1 LAHHI
6 IEGVLILL
14 TCSVLAVSAFRRLRL
29 PSILGYLLVGVVVG
43 PHALGLLDD
52 SELIHLLAEIG
63 VVFLLFTIGLEFSI
77 NQFWSMRRVVIGLG
91 GAQVVL
97 SSAIGALIAWMSG
110 LGWAGAVVAGGAL
123 ALSSTAIVV
132 KQLDEQLELHSRH
145 GRLALGVLLFQDLA
159 VVPFLVAIPI
169 LASGQFDDMWQQ
181 FGLALIKGIAAL
193 GIMLAAGRWIMRPLF
208 HGVAAARSSELFT
221 LSVLLV
227 TLTAAWVTYLLGL
240 SLALGAFLAGMM
252 LSETEYRHQIETEI
266 RAFRDVLMGVFFVS
280 IGLQL
285 DISALLSVWPW
296 VLLMLSGLIVGKGL
310 LVMLLT
316 RLAGY
321 EPGVALRTGMALA
334 QGGEFGFALL
344 ALALNRGLLSA
355 ENSQAILATVI
366 LSMALAPLLLRY
378 NGRVA
383 KALFARSYIKSR
395 ITQTRQLGWAAREV
409 SDHVILCGFGRVGQN
424 LARFLRRENIEYVAL
439 DLDPYIIRDA
449 WEAGEHVFYGDS
461 THGEILRAAGLSRAR
476 LLVITFNEAHTAER
490 IILQARKRRADLPIL
505 VRTLEE
511 RDMERLE
518 AAGATTVIPEILEA
532 SMLIAR
538 ALLERLDIAQ
548 EEIDE
553 LIERERAD
561 RYRSLRS
568 RFGGETEQLT
578 EALHSVTIHAGS
590 VAVGKTLRDFDFEAS
605 GVHVEALRR
614 AGIRGEE
621 PDPELQLESGDVLVL
636 RGDAKALTRMDTA
649 LSRHTV

>member
-1 LAHHI
+1 MAHHI
-6 IEGVLILL
+6 IEGVLVLL
-14 TCSVLAVSAFRRLRL
+14 ACSVLAVSAFRRLHL

-77 NQFWSMRRVVIGLG
+77 SQFWSMRRVVVGLG

-97 SSAIGALIAWMSG
+97 SSAIGATIAWLSG

-169 LASGQFDDMWQQ
+169 LASGQLDGMWLQ
-181 FGLALIKGIAAL
+181 FGLALLKGMAAL
-193 GIMLAAGRWIMRPLF
+193 GIMLAAGRWVMRPLF
-208 HGVAAARSSELFT
+208 HGVAAARSTELFT

-285 DISALLSVWPW
+285 DLAALLSVWPW
-296 VLLMLSGLIVGKGL
+296 VLLMLSGLIIGKGL
-310 LVMLLT
+310 LIMLLT

-321 EPGVALRTGMALA
+321 EPGIALRTGMALA

-378 NGRVA
+378 NGPAA
-383 KALFARSYIKSR
+383 KALFARSYVKSR

-424 LARFLRRENIEYVAL
+424 LARFLRGEGIEYVAL

-476 LLVITFNEAHTAER
+476 LLVVTFNEAHTAER
-490 IILQARKRRADLPIL
+490 IIVQARKRRADIPIL

-511 RDMERLE
+511 RDLDRLE
-518 AAGATTVIPEILEA
+518 QAGATAVIPEILE
-532 SMLIAR
+532 SSLLIAR
-538 ALLERLDIAQ
+538 AMLERLDVTS

-561 RYRSLRS
+561 RYRSLRG
-568 RFGGETEQLT
+568 RFRGETEQLT
-578 EALHSVTIHAGS
+578 EALHSVTIHDDS
-590 VAVGKTLRDFDFEAS
+590 IAVGKTLRDFDFEGR

-621 PDPELQLESGDVLVL
+621 PDAELQLTSGDVLVL
-636 RGDAKALTRMDTA
+636 RGAADALARMEDELKRPA
-649 LSRHTV
+649 

>member
-1 LAHHI
+1 MTHHI
-6 IEGVLILL
+6 IDGVLILL
-14 TCSVLAVSAFRRLRL
+14 ACSVVAVLIFRRLQM

-43 PHALGLLDD
+43 PHALDLLDD

-91 GAQVVL
+91 GAQVLL
-97 SSAIGALIAWMSG
+97 SSAIGALIAWLSG
-110 LGWAGAVVAGGAL
+110 LGWPGAVVAGGAL

-169 LASGQFDDMWQQ
+169 LAGSHLEGIWQQ
-181 FGLALIKGIAAL
+181 FGLALLKGVAAL

-208 HGVAAARSSELFT
+208 HGVAAARSTELFT
-221 LSVLLV
+221 LNVLLV

-285 DISALLSVWPW
+285 NLSALLSVWPW
-296 VLLMLSGLIVGKGL
+296 VVLMLAGLIVGKGL
-310 LVMLLT
+310 VVMLLT

-321 EPGVALRTGMALA
+321 EAGVALRTAMALA
-334 QGGEFGFALL
+334 HGGEFGFALL
-344 ALALNRGLLSA
+344 ALALNRGLLSSA
-355 ENSQAILATVI
+355 NSQTILATVI

-378 NGRVA
+378 NGRAA
-383 KALFARSYIKSR
+383 KALFARAYFKSR
-395 ITQTRQLGWAAREV
+395 VTQTRQLGWAAREL

-424 LARFLRRENIEYVAL
+424 LARFLRAEGIEYVAL
-439 DLDPYIIRDA
+439 DLDPYIVRDA
-449 WEAGEHVFYGDS
+449 WDAGEHVFYGDS

-476 LLVITFNEAHTAER
+476 LLVITFAEAHTAER
-490 IILQARKRRADLPIL
+490 IIEQARKRRADIPIL

-511 RDMERLE
+511 RDLDRL
-518 AAGATTVIPEILEA
+518 ARAGASAVIPEILE
-532 SMLIAR
+532 SSLLIAR
-538 ALLERLDIAQ
+538 TMLERLDVAP
-548 EEIDE
+548 EAIDE
-553 LIERERAD
+553 LIEHERAD
-561 RYRSLRS
+561 RYRSLRG
-568 RFGGETEQLT
+568 RFRGEAEQLP
-578 EALHSVTIHAGS
+578 EALHSVVIHGDSSAIGR
-590 VAVGKTLRDFDFEAS
+590 TLHDFDFDAW

-621 PDPELQLESGDVLVL
+621 PDPTLVLGEGDVLVL
-636 RGDAKALTRMDTA
+636 RGAADALARAEEELTR
-649 LSRHTV
+649 RV

>member
-1 LAHHI
+1 MTNHI

-14 TCSVLAVSAFRRLRL
+14 TCSVLAVLAFRRLHL

-77 NQFWSMRRVVIGLG
+77 SQFWSMRRVVVGLG

-97 SSAIGALIAWMSG
+97 SSVIGALIAWLSG

-169 LASGQFDDMWQQ
+169 LASGQLDGMWQQ
-181 FGLALIKGIAAL
+181 FGIALLKGVAAL

-208 HGVAAARSSELFT
+208 HGVAAARSTELFT

-227 TLTAAWVTYLLGL
+227 TLTAAWVTNLLGL

-285 DISALLSVWPW
+285 DVSALLALWPW

-310 LVMLLT
+310 LIMLLT

-366 LSMALAPLLLRY
+366 LSMALAPVLLRY
-378 NGRVA
+378 NGRAA

-424 LARFLRRENIEYVAL
+424 LARFLRGEGIEYVAL

-490 IILQARKRRADLPIL
+490 IILQTRKRRAEIPIL

-511 RDMERLE
+511 RDLDRLE
-518 AAGATTVIPEILEA
+518 QAGATAVIPEILE
-532 SMLIAR
+532 SSLLIAR
-538 ALLERLDIAQ
+538 AMLERLDVAP

-561 RYRSLRS
+561 RYRSLRG
-568 RFGGETEQLT
+568 RFRGETEQLA
-578 EALHSVTIHAGS
+578 EALHSVTIHDDSA
-590 VAVGKTLRDFDFEAS
+590 AIGKTLRDFDFDAR

-621 PDPELQLESGDVLVL
+621 PDAELQLASGDVLVL
-636 RGDAKALTRMDTA
+636 RGAADTLARMEDELKRPA
-649 LSRHTV
+649 

>member
-1 LAHHI
+1 MTNHI

-14 TCSVLAVSAFRRLRL
+14 ACSVLAVLAFRRLHL

-77 NQFWSMRRVVIGLG
+77 SQFWSMRRVVVGLG

-97 SSAIGALIAWMSG
+97 SSVIGALIAWLSG

-169 LASGQFDDMWQQ
+169 LASGQLDGMWLQ
-181 FGLALIKGIAAL
+181 FGIALLKGMVAL

-208 HGVAAARSSELFT
+208 HGVAAARSTELFT

-227 TLTAAWVTYLLGL
+227 TLTAAWVTNLLGL

-285 DISALLSVWPW
+285 DVSALMSLWPW
-296 VLLMLSGLIVGKGL
+296 VLLMLSGLIIGKGL
-310 LVMLLT
+310 LIMLLT

-366 LSMALAPLLLRY
+366 LSMALAPMLLRY

-424 LARFLRRENIEYVAL
+424 LARFLRGEGIEYVAL

-476 LLVITFNEAHTAER
+476 LLVVTFNEAHTAER
-490 IILQARKRRADLPIL
+490 IILQARKRRAEIPIL

-511 RDMERLE
+511 RDLDRLE
-518 AAGATTVIPEILEA
+518 QAGATAVVPEILE
-532 SMLIAR
+532 SSLLIAR
-538 ALLERLDIAQ
+538 VMLERLDVTP

-561 RYRSLRS
+561 RYRSLRG
-568 RFGGETEQLT
+568 RFRGEAELLA
-578 EALHSVTIHAGS
+578 EALHSVTIHDDSA
-590 VAVGKTLRDFDFEAS
+590 AVGKTLRDFDFNAR

-621 PDPELQLESGDVLVL
+621 PDAELQLTSGDVLVL
-636 RGDAKALTRMDTA
+636 RGAADALARMEDELKRPA
-649 LSRHTV
+649 

>member
-1 LAHHI
+1 VTNHI

-14 TCSVLAVSAFRRLRL
+14 ACSVLAVLAFRRLHL

-77 NQFWSMRRVVIGLG
+77 SQFWSMRRVVVGLG

-97 SSAIGALIAWMSG
+97 SSVIGALIAWLSG

-169 LASGQFDDMWQQ
+169 LASGQLDGMWLQ
-181 FGLALIKGIAAL
+181 FGIALLKGMVAL

-208 HGVAAARSSELFT
+208 HGVAAARSTELFT

-227 TLTAAWVTYLLGL
+227 TLTAAWVTNLLGL

-285 DISALLSVWPW
+285 DVSALMSLWPW
-296 VLLMLSGLIVGKGL
+296 VLLMLSGLIIGKGL
-310 LVMLLT
+310 LIMLLT

-366 LSMALAPLLLRY
+366 LSMALAPMLLRY

-424 LARFLRRENIEYVAL
+424 LARFLRGEGIEYVAL

-476 LLVITFNEAHTAER
+476 LLVVTFNEAHTAER
-490 IILQARKRRADLPIL
+490 IILQARKRRAEIPIL

-511 RDMERLE
+511 RDLDRLE
-518 AAGATTVIPEILEA
+518 QAGATAVVPEILE
-532 SMLIAR
+532 SSLLIAR
-538 ALLERLDIAQ
+538 VMLERLDVTP

-561 RYRSLRS
+561 RYRSLRG
-568 RFGGETEQLT
+568 RFRGEAELLA
-578 EALHSVTIHAGS
+578 EALHSVTIHDDSA
-590 VAVGKTLRDFDFEAS
+590 AVGKTLRDFDFNAR

-621 PDPELQLESGDVLVL
+621 PDAELQLTSGDVLVL
-636 RGDAKALTRMDTA
+636 RGAADALARMEDELKRPA
-649 LSRHTV
+649 

>member
-1 LAHHI
+1 MQ
-6 IEGVLILL
+6 GVLILL
-14 TCSVLAVSAFRRLRL
+14 ACSVLAVLMFRRLHL

-43 PHALGLLDD
+43 PHALGLLDN
-52 SELIHLLAEIG
+52 SEFIHLLAEIG
-63 VVFLLFTIGLEFSI
+63 VVFLLFSIGLEFSI

-97 SSAIGALIAWMSG
+97 SSAIGALIAWLSG
-110 LGWAGAVVAGGAL
+110 MGWPGAVVAGGAL

-132 KQLDEQLELHSRH
+132 RQLDEQLELHSRH

-159 VVPFLVAIPI
+159 VVPFLIAIPI
-169 LASGQFDDMWQQ
+169 LASGQLDGMWQQ
-181 FGLALIKGIAAL
+181 FGLALLKGMAAL
-193 GIMLAAGRWIMRPLF
+193 AIMLAAGRWIMRPLF
-208 HGVAAARSSELFT
+208 HGVAAARSTELFT
-221 LSVLLV
+221 LNVLLV

-266 RAFRDVLMGVFFVS
+266 RAFRDVLMGVFFIS

-285 DISALLSVWPW
+285 DLGALLTVWPW

-310 LVMLLT
+310 LIMVLT

-344 ALALNRGLLSA
+344 ALALNRNLLSPA
-355 ENSQAILATVI
+355 DSQAILATVI

-378 NGRVA
+378 NGRAA

-424 LARFLRRENIEYVAL
+424 LARFLRSEGIEYVAL

-461 THGEILRAAGLSRAR
+461 THGEILRAAGLNRAR
-476 LLVITFNEAHTAER
+476 VLVVTFNEAHTAER

-511 RDMERLE
+511 HDLDRLE
-518 AAGATTVIPEILEA
+518 RAGATTVIPEILES

-538 ALLERLDIAQ
+538 ALLERLDVPAD
-548 EEIDE
+548 EIDE
-553 LIERERAD
+553 LIERERAG

-568 RFGGETEQLT
+568 VFRGEAERLP
-578 EALHSVTIHAGS
+578 EALHSVTIDANSAAIGHDL
-590 VAVGKTLRDFDFEAS
+590 KEFDFEGR
-605 GVHVEALRR
+605 GVHIEALRR

-621 PDPELQLESGDVLVL
+621 PAPSLQLESGDVLVL
-636 RGDAKALTRMDTA
+636 RGTADGLAQIERELTRPA
-649 LSRHTV
+649 

>member
-14 TCSVLAVSAFRRLRL
+14 AFSVVAVSAFRRLHL

-77 NQFWSMRRVVIGLG
+77 SQFWSMRRVVVGLG

-97 SSAIGALIAWMSG
+97 SSAIGAAIAWLSG
-110 LGWAGAVVAGGAL
+110 LGWAGAIVAGGAL

-169 LASGQFDDMWQQ
+169 LASGQLEGMWLQ
-181 FGLALIKGIAAL
+181 FGLALLKGMAAL
-193 GIMLAAGRWIMRPLF
+193 GIMLAAGRWVMRPLF
-208 HGVAAARSSELFT
+208 HGVAAARSTELFT

-285 DISALLSVWPW
+285 DLAALLSVWPW
-296 VLLMLSGLIVGKGL
+296 VLLMLSGLIIGKGL
-310 LVMLLT
+310 LIMLLT

-321 EPGVALRTGMALA
+321 EPGIALRTGMALA

-378 NGRVA
+378 NGPAA
-383 KALFARSYIKSR
+383 KALFARSYVKSR

-424 LARFLRRENIEYVAL
+424 LARFLRGEGIEYVAL

-476 LLVITFNEAHTAER
+476 LLMVTFNEAHTAER
-490 IILQARKRRADLPIL
+490 IIVQARKRRADIPIL

-511 RDMERLE
+511 RDLDRLE
-518 AAGATTVIPEILEA
+518 QAGATAVIPEILE
-532 SMLIAR
+532 SSLLIAR
-538 ALLERLDIAQ
+538 AMLERLDVTS

-561 RYRSLRS
+561 RYRSLRG
-568 RFGGETEQLT
+568 RFGGEAERLT
-578 EALHSVTIHAGS
+578 EALHSVTIHDHS
-590 VAVGKTLRDFDFEAS
+590 IAVGKTLRDFDFEAR

-621 PDPELQLESGDVLVL
+621 PDPELQLASGDVLVL
-636 RGDAKALTRMDTA
+636 RGAAETMARMEDELKRPA
-649 LSRHTV
+649 